1 MVFVSCRVTITALS
15 LMEPVPCNEIHPV
28 VADSTKSHT
37 VGTQATI
44 CTSLAHTVDIHIVL
58 QTGSD
63 AAGSAVLWMSLPGQ
77 YLYWF
82 DLSRDLRRNPVVVD
96 YGMGCNELHSSCV
109 NLKRSHILGIFL
121 RVPQVACRLQLLLEA
136 ASRGSTCHDDKRARH
151 RSNRIRRMAP
161 LQTCRKYNRTCLA
174 SVEKSIPPHRPE
186 PDAGVA
192 AASAAAA
199 LDDESAVLP
208 KSLLDHCL

>member
-1 MVFVSCRVTITALS
+1 
-15 LMEPVPCNEIHPV
+15 MEPVPCIEIHPV

-63 AAGSAVLWMSLPGQ
+63 AAGSAVLRMSLPGQ

-82 DLSRDLRRNPVVVD
+82 DLSGDLRRNPVVVD
-96 YGMGCNELHSSCV
+96 YGMGCNEHHSSCV

-121 RVPQVACRLQLLLEA
+121 RVPQVACRLHRRSLEA
-136 ASRGSTCHDDKRARH
+136 ASRGSTSHGDKRASH
-151 RSNRIRRMAP
+151 RSNFIRRMAP

-174 SVEKSIPPHRPE
+174 SVEKSIPLHRPE

-192 AASAAAA
+192 AVSATAV
-199 LDDESAVLP
+199 LDDESMDFP
-208 KSLLDHCL
+208 MSLLDHCL